1 MRLTIRS
8 AGRQQTPAVESV
20 PLPAEQPAAP
30 VPHADPAGFPF
41 TGPGVLTRVAPFA
54 VVAVLA
60 EASLALPGG
69 MSSALPAVLSVLLLL
84 VVVGA
89 FWLPWERLPAWMTV
103 LVPLTYAASAL
114 FLILA
119 AGPTAGVG
127 LVILMPLIWT
137 TLFQRRWESFCIVGA
152 ILVVEVITSL
162 APVVDSDAVIVRRV
176 ILFGLLGV
184 VVTIATHGL
193 RDRIRRSQEETF
205 RLQESLRELSL
216 IADRDRIA
224 ADLRDKVIQRIFAA
238 GMSLQGAAAMIADPQ
253 ARRRVEAS
261 VGDLD
266 HAVRLLR
273 DAIFGLEHR
282 LQGRGLRQDI
292 LTLCGELSPVPEI
305 SFNGPVDGALHPGT
319 RAQLLDILHD
329 ALPVISQRA
338 IPTRIGV
345 TALDDSYLTV
355 IEATF
360 APDAPETEEPA
371 VEFSSLRDR
380 ASEASIHIDIGRIP
394 GGARFAWEVPLNQ

>member
-1 MRLTIRS
+1 MRLIIRS
-8 AGRQQTPAVESV
+8 VGRQQTPVVEPV
-20 PLPAEQPAAP
+20 TLPAERPAAP
-30 VPHADPAGFPF
+30 AARADPAGFPF
-41 TGPGVLTRVAPFA
+41 TGPGLLTRVAPFA

-69 MSSALPAVLSVLLLL
+69 MPSALPAVISVLLLL
-84 VVVGA
+84 AVVGA
-89 FWLPWERLPAWMTV
+89 FWLPWQRLPSWMTV

-127 LVILMPLIWT
+127 LVILMPLVWT

-184 VVTIATHGL
+184 MVTIATHGL
-193 RDRIRRSQEETF
+193 RDRIRRSQEETA
-205 RLQESLRELSL
+205 RLQDSLRELSL

-238 GMSLQGAAAMIADPQ
+238 GMSLQGAASMIGDPQ
-253 ARRRVEAS
+253 VRRRVEAS

-305 SFNGPVDGALHPGT
+305 SFSGPVDGALHPGT
-319 RAQLLDILHD
+319 RAQLLDILRD

-338 IPTRIGV
+338 VPARIGV
-345 TALDDSYLTV
+345 TARDDSYLTV

-360 APDAPETEEPA
+360 APDAPETGEPA

-394 GGARFAWEVPLNQ
+394 GGTRFAWEVPLNQ